1 MYSCIGATA
10 FALVLSIRA
19 ASGGGS
25 GRFFDEEVIA
35 SIDGVVGAGN
45 YSRYTF
51 SEKENSRLVLT
62 TIAGDADLYVSDIHS
77 EPTFDFENHEL
88 SSITCGLD
96 TVDLPPSLKRPVNI
110 AVYGHPRYEGSR
122 FRLEVIYKGEEYDP
136 FLIMNDDGE
145 KAKETR
151 KAKERHREQSHH
163 AESDEEYDYEGSLTM
178 TIFSIL
184 KQVLIILLDVL
195 V

>member
-1 MYSCIGATA
+1 MG
-10 FALVLSIRA
+10 
-19 ASGGGS
+19 
-25 GRFFDEEVIA
+25 
-35 SIDGVVGAGN
+35 
-45 YSRYTF
+45 
-51 SEKENSRLVLT
+51 
-62 TIAGDADLYVSDIHS
+62 
-77 EPTFDFENHEL
+77 ENHEL

-136 FLIMNDDGE
+136 FLIMNEDGE

-151 KAKERHREQSHH
+151 KAKERKSEPNRH
-163 AESDEEYDYEGSLTM
+163 AESDEEYEFEGSLTM
-178 TIFSIL
+178 TIFNIM